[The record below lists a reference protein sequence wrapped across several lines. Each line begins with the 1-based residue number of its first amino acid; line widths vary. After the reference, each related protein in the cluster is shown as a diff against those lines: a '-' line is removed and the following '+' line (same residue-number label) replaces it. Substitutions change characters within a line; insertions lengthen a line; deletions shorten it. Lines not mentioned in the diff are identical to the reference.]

1 MQFNDGIIPLVCFC
15 NMRNARR
22 QPPPRLQLVPL
33 PRVYFEVE
41 DVRPDENQGQAN
53 SVAILG
59 SRTPGGVSIPKELNQ
74 NILQF
79 LTGKDLLRFARVSP
93 VIHRVVKMNKALL
106 FDAIHERIDEL
117 ADVNRGRQ
125 VNLQR
130 FRKFNR
136 VRIDGN
142 GNWIDGYCVRVTPKH
157 VYFVCL
163 HKIFDRDPT
172 VERVRSAWGVVHV
185 RPYIRN
191 VVEVVQN
198 WRFGRFGE

>member
-1 MQFNDGIIPLVCFC
+1 M
-15 NMRNARR
+15 
-22 QPPPRLQLVPL
+22 
-33 PRVYFEVE
+33 
-41 DVRPDENQGQAN
+41 
-53 SVAILG
+53 G
-59 SRTPGGVSIPKELNQ
+59 ST
-74 NILQF
+74 
-79 LTGKDLLRFARVSP
+79 D
-93 VIHRVVKMNKALL
+93 KALL
-106 FDAIHERIDEL
+106 FDAIHEQINEL

-130 FRKFNR
+130 FRKFNH

-157 VYFVCL
+157 VYFVRL

-172 VERVRSAWGVVHV
+172 VERVRNAWGVVHV

-191 VVEVVQN
+191 VVEVVRN